1 MRKSSIAFK
10 MSTIRCGYWY
20 VLLLLLLLPCCSCC
34 CCCSA
39 VQRTVSWILHVAIY
53 LLIYFAFACKQTKH
67 KFAQCH
73 LPIANW
79 HCPDTHTHTLT
90 ERCLFSFPF
99 PIPFPFLFPL
109 SFPISLF
116 SCHGMANGNVSKV
129 FAILQSIGINWVW
142 TQKYFVNRQ
151 LCIFSVCICMC
162 ICMCVCVCVR
172 LLGSSQSGHKMRR
185 AICKLIC
192 RTIHLQNVLHKPQW
206 KSTQSGS
213 GRRGREWGG

>member
-20 VLLLLLLLPCCSCC
+20 VLLLLLLLWCSCCCC

-79 HCPDTHTHTLT
+79 HCPHTHLQ
-90 ERCLFSFPF
+90 RDACSHSHSRYHFHFHSRSSFPF
-99 PIPFPFLFPL
+99 PSSPATAWQMETCQRCLQFCSQLALIE
-109 SFPISLF
+109 
-116 SCHGMANGNVSKV
+116 CEHKN
-129 FAILQSIGINWVW
+129 IL
-142 TQKYFVNRQ
+142 
-151 LCIFSVCICMC
+151 
-162 ICMCVCVCVR
+162 
-172 LLGSSQSGHKMRR
+172 
-185 AICKLIC
+185 
-192 RTIHLQNVLHKPQW
+192 
-206 KSTQSGS
+206 
-213 GRRGREWGG
+213 